1 MAATPSPRDPTRH
14 PGAVRAWLVWWVLL
28 AAAFVPL
35 AILCTR
41 LRAPEGIVAIEA
53 AGVDA
58 VLALLLIAQGTNRQP
73 FGDLALVLAVVSFV
87 GAIAYLRFVEAVRE
101 E

>member
-1 MAATPSPRDPTRH
+1 VNGWLWAA
-14 PGAVRAWLVWWVLL
+14 AVL
-28 AAAFVPL
+28 AAALVPL
-35 AILCTR
+35 AVVCSR
-41 LRAPEGIVAIEA
+41 LPAPEGVIAAEA

-58 VLALLLIAQGTNRQP
+58 TLALLLISQGTDRQP

-87 GAIAYLRFVEAVRE
+87 GSIAYLRFVEAFRE

>member
-1 MAATPSPRDPTRH
+1 MNGWLWGATVLVAA
-14 PGAVRAWLVWWVLL
+14 L
-28 AAAFVPL
+28 VPL

-41 LRAPEGIVAIEA
+41 LRAPESIVAIEA
-53 AGVDA
+53 AGIDA

-87 GAIAYLRFVEAVRE
+87 GAIAYLRFVEAFRE
-101 E
+101 R

>member
-1 MAATPSPRDPTRH
+1 
-14 PGAVRAWLVWWVLL
+14 
-28 AAAFVPL
+28 
-35 AILCTR
+35 
-41 LRAPEGIVAIEA
+41 
-53 AGVDA
+53 VDA

-87 GAIAYLRFVEAVRE
+87 GAIAYLRFVEAFRE

>member
-1 MAATPSPRDPTRH
+1 MNGWLWGATVLVAA
-14 PGAVRAWLVWWVLL
+14 L
-28 AAAFVPL
+28 VPL
-35 AILCTR
+35 AVLCVR
-41 LRAPEGIVAIEA
+41 LPAPDGVVAIEA

-87 GAIAYLRFVEAVRE
+87 GSIAYLRFVEAFRE
-101 E
+101 D

>member
-1 MAATPSPRDPTRH
+1 MN
-14 PGAVRAWLVWWVLL
+14 GWLW
-28 AAAFVPL
+28 AAAVLVAALVPL
-35 AILCTR
+35 TIVCAR
-41 LRAPEGIVAIEA
+41 LHAPEGVVALEA

-58 VLALLLIAQGTNRQP
+58 VLALLLIAQGTDRQP

-87 GAIAYLRFVEAVRE
+87 GAIAYLRFVEAFRE

>member
-1 MAATPSPRDPTRH
+1 VN
-14 PGAVRAWLVWWVLL
+14 GWLW
-28 AAAFVPL
+28 AAALLVAALVPL
-35 AILCTR
+35 TVVCVR
-41 LRAPEGIVAIEA
+41 LPAPEGVVAIEA

-87 GAIAYLRFVEAVRE
+87 GAIAYLRFVEAFRE

>member
-1 MAATPSPRDPTRH
+1 MNGWLWGATVLVAA
-14 PGAVRAWLVWWVLL
+14 L
-28 AAAFVPL
+28 VPL
-35 AILCTR
+35 AVLCTR
-41 LRAPEGIVAIEA
+41 LPAPEGVVAIEA

-58 VLALLLIAQGTNRQP
+58 VLALLMIAQGTNRQP

-87 GAIAYLRFVEAVRE
+87 GAIAYLRFVEAFRE

>member
-1 MAATPSPRDPTRH
+1 MN
-14 PGAVRAWLVWWVLL
+14 GWLW
-28 AAAFVPL
+28 AAAVLVAALVPL
-35 AILCTR
+35 VVVCVR
-41 LRAPEGIVAIEA
+41 LPAPEGLVALEA

-58 VLALLLIAQGTNRQP
+58 VLALLLISQGTRRQP

-87 GAIAYLRFVEAVRE
+87 GAIAYLRFVEAFRE